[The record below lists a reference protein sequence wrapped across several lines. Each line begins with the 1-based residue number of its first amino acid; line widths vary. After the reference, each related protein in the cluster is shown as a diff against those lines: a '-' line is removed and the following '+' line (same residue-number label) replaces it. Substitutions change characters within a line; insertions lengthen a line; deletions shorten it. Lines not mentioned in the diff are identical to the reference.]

1 MASPPA
7 ATNLIMNLVE
17 MTEVRIE
24 SHKMQLPTKL
34 RGTKSDNQRAM
45 SFYSTLG
52 KLAVVTKEISA
63 QGRITALATN
73 CNLNHIAELN
83 NREILDA

>member
-7 ATNLIMNLVE
+7 ANNLIMNLVE

-34 RGTKSDNQRAM
+34 RGIESDNQRAI
-45 SFYSTLG
+45 SFYSTSG
-52 KLAVVTKEISA
+52 KLAAATKEISA
-63 QGRITALATN
+63 QGRITALATK
-73 CNLNHIAELN
+73 
-83 NREILDA
+83 

>member
-34 RGTKSDNQRAM
+34 RGTESDSQRANHGNYPVIPIYANGVILHVNLLT
-45 SFYSTLG
+45 FL
-52 KLAVVTKEISA
+52 KESV
-63 QGRITALATN
+63 
-73 CNLNHIAELN
+73 
-83 NREILDA
+83 